1 MKIIVEES
9 ALDSIKLMATRL
21 QNERDMLL
29 QVLDN
34 VLLRWEEYASD
45 PTGSNAIEANASV
58 LQARKQLDE
67 CKQTGKLWA

>member
-34 VLLRWEEYASD
+34 VLLRWEGTPQEQTPREVKDAQQV
-45 PTGSNAIEANASV
+45 A
-58 LQARKQLDE
+58 KE
-67 CKQTGKLWA
+67 CKEVGKLWA